1 MTSAARLAERLRR
14 AREECGLSQQKVA
27 DALGL
32 PRTALSKIEG
42 GTRAVSTLELTRLVD
57 LYAFPASYFLAED
70 DDPPAEDV
78 VHVLLRAVPEMK
90 RDPQVGKALRSSV
103 TLYREGA
110 SLRRLLGRPV
120 EPAIPNYAAA
130 MASTSDALRQ
140 GEAVAAEERRRL
152 GLGDVPISGVA
163 GLVSSQG
170 IWVAA
175 TRLPDDLSGV
185 FVNHSTIGFGVLLN
199 GQYRTVRRRFA
210 CVHEYAHAL
219 FDRARTVTASRGEN
233 ASERGE
239 MRANAFAAAFL
250 MPPAGVARQLRRIG
264 KGRSSRHA
272 QTIFDVANDTAAGA
286 VVRERPRS
294 QNITYADV
302 AELACHFKVS
312 FEATVWRLES
322 LRHTSTSESAVL
334 LQQSDVGGRLALV
347 LDGTRTADDGVGETS
362 QAAPEAGVRHQ
373 TGGGVLRGQ
382 LVRLAIEAFRQEAI
396 SRGRL
401 LEIARKLDIADDDM
415 LDLAWAARPY

>member
-42 GTRAVSTLELTRLVD
+42 GTRAVSTLELTKLVD
-57 LYAFPASYFLAED
+57 LYAFPTSYFLAD
-70 DDPPAEDV
+70 DNDPPAEDA
-78 VHVLLRAVPEMK
+78 VHVLLRAVLEMK
-90 RDPQVGKALRSSV
+90 RDPEVGQAVRSSV

-130 MASTSDALRQ
+130 VASTSDALRQ
-140 GEAVAAEERRRL
+140 GEAVAEEERRRL

-163 GLVSSQG
+163 GLVSDQG
-170 IWVAA
+170 IWVTA
-175 TRLPDDLSGV
+175 TRLPDDLSGM
-185 FVNHSTIGFGVLLN
+185 FVNHATIGFGVLLN
-199 GQYRTVRRRFA
+199 RRYRTVRRRFA

-233 ASERGE
+233 ASERRE
-239 MRANAFAAAFL
+239 MRANAFAGAFL

-264 KGRSSRHA
+264 KGNPSRQA
-272 QTIFDVANDTAAGA
+272 RTVFDVANDTAAGA
-286 VVRERPRS
+286 VVRERPGS
-294 QNITYADV
+294 QRITYADV

-312 FEATVWRLES
+312 FEAAVWRLES
-322 LRHTSTSESAVL
+322 LRHTSTSDSAAL
-334 LQQSDVGGRLALV
+334 LQQSDLGGRLARV
-347 LDGTRTADDGVGETS
+347 LDGTRTGDDGVGETS
-362 QAAPEAGVRHQ
+362 RDAAEAGVRHQ
-373 TGGGVLRGQ
+373 AGDDLLRGQ

-401 LEIARKLDIADDDM
+401 LEIARKLDVSDDDM
-415 LDLAWAARPY
+415 LDLAWAARP